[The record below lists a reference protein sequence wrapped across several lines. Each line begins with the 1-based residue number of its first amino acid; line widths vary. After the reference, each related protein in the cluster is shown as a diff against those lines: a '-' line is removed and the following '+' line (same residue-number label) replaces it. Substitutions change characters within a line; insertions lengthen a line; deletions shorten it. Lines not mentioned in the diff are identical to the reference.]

1 MTRIFAS
8 AVTVGVLAAIA
19 IVPAFGQNREVSRV
33 DAAKYERVGKVLKS
47 NPAFKKRVMIAIEK
61 RDERKLQ
68 ALAREAGV
76 DVENMD
82 GSAFRYLCDTGLYFN
97 LWINS
102 SLVSQCA
109 AEAEAASIATEI
121 GE

>member
-8 AVTVGVLAAIA
+8 AATVGLLTAIA
-19 IVPAFGQNREVSRV
+19 IVPAYGQNREVSRV
-33 DAAKYERVGKVLKS
+33 DAEKYEQVGKVLES
-47 NPAFKKRVMIAIEK
+47 NPEFKKRVMIAIEK
-61 RDERKLQ
+61 RDERKLY

-76 DVENMD
+76 DVGNME
-82 GSAFRYLCDTGLYFN
+82 GSALRYWCETGYYHN
-97 LWINS
+97 LWING

-109 AEAEAASIATEI
+109 DVAAPPSFATE